1 VTSTF
6 TVEIPGPLPASVK
19 GQPVH
24 VRVENGGSQPA
35 AAVLRYRDPERIFLR
50 ESGIR
55 IGGVLKVS
63 ARRGGSG
70 SAVQLFHGEVVA
82 LEAEFDGTGTFTT
95 VRAFDQGHRLQRGRK
110 VAAFPNMTASDIAR
124 KVATAANLRIGVID
138 STTTTYPLATQ
149 ANVSDWDF
157 LSSLAAE
164 NGVEM
169 LVQDGKFQFRRP
181 VAASTAPSPGGPG
194 GGGGSAGRSP
204 YVLRMS
210 DNVLSVRS
218 SVTSVNQVDR
228 VQVRGWSVQEKKS
241 LLGETAVGASPT
253 LSVGV
258 TQAQVTEAFGSAAM
272 VVTDVPY
279 GSDAEVKAV
288 SSALAAE
295 VSAALAELEVV
306 VLGDPCLQTGVP
318 VTLTGAGEPFDGKY
332 TVTASKHLD
341 RPGLGYETWLT
352 VSGYQDRSSYGIV
365 SGAAAAARS
374 LRVPGVAV
382 GVVTDTKAPEDRQGQ
397 GWVRLSFPWLS
408 GDSGDGTAYVSDWVR
423 SVQLGGVGGGGVFVP
438 DVQDEVLVAF
448 DQGLLDRPY
457 VIGGLYNGVDK
468 PSADENP
475 LVDATSGKVNRRSL
489 ASRAGDRME
498 LLDAADGPSGV
509 RLRTGDGKVQLF
521 LDRQQTAITVN
532 SDGTVS
538 ITAAKEV
545 TVTGV
550 GITLDAGSGALT
562 LSGQSVSVS
571 GGSVSVHG
579 DDECSIDA
587 PSVKIN

>member
-1 VTSTF
+1 V
-6 TVEIPGPLPASVK
+6 VETPGPLPASVS
-19 GQPVH
+19 GLPVH
-24 VRVENGGSQPA
+24 VRVENGGAQPS

-50 ESGIR
+50 ESGIT

-63 ARRGGSG
+63 VRSGGSG
-70 SAVQLFHGEVVA
+70 APVPLFLGEVVG

-110 VAAFPNMTASDIAR
+110 VAAFPNMTASDIAA
-124 KVATAANLRIGVID
+124 KVASAAQIPVGVID
-138 STTTTYPLATQ
+138 DTTTTYPLATQ

-157 LSSLAAE
+157 LASLAAE
-164 NGVEM
+164 NGVQM
-169 LVQDGKFQFRRP
+169 LVEDGKFQFRSP
-181 VAASTAPSPGGPG
+181 AAAA
-194 GGGGSAGRSP
+194 GSSP
-204 YVLRMS
+204 YVIKMS
-210 DNVLSVRS
+210 DNVLSIRS

-241 LLGETAVGASPT
+241 LLGETAVDASPM

-258 TQAQVTEAFGSAAM
+258 SQGQVTDAFGSAAL

-279 GSDAEVKAV
+279 GSDAEVEAV
-288 SSALAAE
+288 SQALAAE

-306 VLGDPCLQTGVP
+306 VRGDPRLQAGVA
-318 VTLTGAGEPFDGKY
+318 VTLTGAGEPFDGTY
-332 TVTASKHLD
+332 TVTASRHLD

-352 VSGYQDRSSYGIV
+352 VSGYQDRSAYGIV
-365 SGAAAAARS
+365 SAAAADARS

-382 GVVTDTKAPEDRQGQ
+382 GVVTDTKEPDDRQGQ

-408 GDSGDGTAYVSDWVR
+408 ADDGDGTAYVSDWVR
-423 SVQLGGVGGGGVFVP
+423 SVQLGGVGGGGVFSP

-448 DQGLLDRPY
+448 EQGLLDRPY
-457 VIGGLYNGVDK
+457 VIGGLYNGVDQ
-468 PSADENP
+468 PSADDDP
-475 LVDATSGKVNRRSL
+475 LVDETSGKVNRRSL

-498 LLDAADGPSGV
+498 LLDADGGPSGV
-509 RLRTGDGKVQLF
+509 RIRTGDDKVQLF
-521 LDRQQTAITVN
+521 LDRQQTAVTLH

-538 ITAAKEV
+538 ITAQNTV
-545 TVTGV
+545 TVTGA
-550 GITLDAGSGALT
+550 GITLDAGSGELKLT
-562 LSGQSVSVS
+562 GESVTVS